1 MAICLCGKT
10 KCRGAFLGYSGNDAL
25 QSILHEKHGPME
37 RLASICY
44 SSSCWDSRKDDDD
57 DVKNETKRRKKT
69 VVTTKPLSSCTE
81 GISLRFRSLLREHG
95 MDECVLNGL
104 PKWLLHFTASALE
117 FSDLEKKLLPSKL
130 AQWLKMTRGI
140 YRKASG
146 LPESLP
152 DLEEKIQVKKE
163 KEDSYKEAIGVQQQ
177 RITCLS
183 ASLDMS
189 RHVIL
194 EDIAAATKDGSSSDV
209 TLKSMPPP
217 IVPLCSDEIISLLW
231 TANFSVAK
239 RLVWILETECAVVRS
254 SVRVLEP
261 CGTHS
266 LSLISV

>member
-1 MAICLCGKT
+1 
-10 KCRGAFLGYSGNDAL
+10 
-25 QSILHEKHGPME
+25 
-37 RLASICY
+37 
-44 SSSCWDSRKDDDD
+44 
-57 DVKNETKRRKKT
+57 
-69 VVTTKPLSSCTE
+69 
-81 GISLRFRSLLREHG
+81 
-95 MDECVLNGL
+95 MDECVLDGL

-130 AQWLKMTRGI
+130 AHWLKMTRGI

-163 KEDSYKEAIGVQQQ
+163 REDSEKEAIGVQQQ
-177 RITCLS
+177 RITCLA

-239 RLVWILETECAVVRS
+239 RLVWILETECAVVRN
-254 SVRVLEP
+254 VRAR
-261 CGTHS
+261 S
-266 LSLISV
+266 ARISIVPNARPN